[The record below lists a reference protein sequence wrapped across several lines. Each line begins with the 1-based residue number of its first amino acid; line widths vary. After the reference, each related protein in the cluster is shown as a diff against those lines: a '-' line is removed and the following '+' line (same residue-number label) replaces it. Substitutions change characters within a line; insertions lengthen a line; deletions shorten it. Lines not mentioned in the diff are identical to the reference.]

1 MLFFFFQAGKKAI
14 SHMEL
19 TLQLPSVQIQ
29 LAQTFHYL
37 GSQLPG
43 LINRIQ
49 MFHRIY
55 MNTHLHVLIQDKN
68 TRISVIISNF
78 VTLKTNNLIHKYQ
91 GLQT

>member
-1 MLFFFFQAGKKAI
+1 MTY
-14 SHMEL
+14 MEL

-49 MFHRIY
+49 MFHRIKSY
-55 MNTHLHVLIQDKN
+55 FFI
-68 TRISVIISNF
+68 
-78 VTLKTNNLIHKYQ
+78 
-91 GLQT
+91 

>member
-49 MFHRIY
+49 MFIRFYLLSLQALIF
-55 MNTHLHVLIQDKN
+55 MNQVIDFQCYKVRYNNRDTCVFVLNGDI
-68 TRISVIISNF
+68 
-78 VTLKTNNLIHKYQ
+78 
-91 GLQT
+91 

>member
-1 MLFFFFQAGKKAI
+1 
-14 SHMEL
+14 MEL

-49 MFHRIY
+49 MFHRIKSY
-55 MNTHLHVLIQDKN
+55 FLYEYSFTCPHSGQN

-78 VTLKTNNLIHKYQ
+78 VTLKINNLIHKYQ
-91 GLQT
+91 GLQI

>member
-1 MLFFFFQAGKKAI
+1 
-14 SHMEL
+14 MEF

-49 MFHRIY
+49 MFHRIKSY
-55 MNTHLHVLIQDKN
+55 FLYEYSFTCPHSGQKHTYLGYYIELCNIEKQ
-68 TRISVIISNF
+68 
-78 VTLKTNNLIHKYQ
+78 
-91 GLQT
+91 

>member
-1 MLFFFFQAGKKAI
+1 
-14 SHMEL
+14 MEL

-49 MFHRIY
+49 MFHRIKSY
-55 MNTHLHVLIQDKN
+55 FL
-68 TRISVIISNF
+68 
-78 VTLKTNNLIHKYQ
+78 YE
-91 GLQT
+91 

>member
-1 MLFFFFQAGKKAI
+1 
-14 SHMEL
+14 MEL

-49 MFHRIY
+49 MFHRIKSYFFY

>member
-1 MLFFFFQAGKKAI
+1 
-14 SHMEL
+14 MEL

-49 MFHRIY
+49 MFHRIKSYFY
-55 MNTHLHVLIQDKN
+55 MNNHLYVPVQDKN

-78 VTLKTNNLIHKYQ
+78 VTLKINNLIHKYQ
-91 GLQT
+91 GLQI